1 MKKIDFK
8 HPRYVL
14 PLICLPFVLL
24 LFYVYRLSSVERE
37 KSPISP
43 PELKSEI
50 SPASSQVR
58 DKGIE
63 DKLEAFKQRYKK
75 SDGYSAL
82 GALEMP
88 MESTQEIS
96 SAYNAKEK
104 RMLDSISDALKSAGN
119 ISRKKSLKQSDLN
132 SREADK
138 EQDKEVAALLS
149 RYTLENKKQPA
160 KPSDPMAIFRA
171 QMAIVDS
178 MNKAAISPQQP
189 STKSLL
195 AQKTAEGQKQIIPP
209 ALKVTTG
216 NYLTPDSSTIVAG
229 RESKAFIQ
237 GMIEQTLTG
246 YSGSRVSIRLLSEIK
261 VGGNTIK
268 KGSLLYALIS
278 GFSAQRVLLSISSI
292 ALNGEILPVNL
303 EVYDLDGLKG
313 IYVPASL
320 YQQFSREL
328 SANAITGLSIESA
341 AEQNQQLMSLLGRMF
356 QSTQG
361 ALNKLI
367 RSNKAKINY
376 PSKVYLLDKSINQIK
391 PSL

>member
-88 MESTQEIS
+88 MESAQEIS

-178 MNKAAISPQQP
+178 MNKAAVSPRQP
-189 STKSLL
+189 STKSIL
-195 AQKTAEGQKQIIPP
+195 AQKTAEGQKVIIPP

-216 NYLTPDSSTIVAG
+216 NYLTPDSSTILAG
-229 RESKAFIQ
+229 RESEAFIQ

-361 ALNKLI
+361 ALNKII

-376 PSKVYLLDKSINQIK
+376 PSKVYLLDKSINQTK

>member
-1 MKKIDFK
+1 MEKIDFK

-43 PELKSEI
+43 SELKSEI

-119 ISRKKSLKQSDLN
+119 ISRKKSIKQSNLN
-132 SREADK
+132 SREAEK
-138 EQDKEVAALLS
+138 EQDKEIAALLS

-160 KPSDPMAIFRA
+160 KPSDQMAIFRA

-178 MNKAAISPQQP
+178 MNKAAVSPRQP
-189 STKSLL
+189 STKSML

-246 YSGSRVSIRLLSEIK
+246 YSGSRVSIRLLSDIK

-376 PSKVYLLDKSINQIK
+376 PSKVYLLDKSINQTK